1 MGWSL
6 DQAKGFVSRIKTRSE
21 GLSSEFLPS
30 VLEAPRVSGEKNP
43 LEPGCSGHSRRICP
57 FWSRELCI
65 FGAIS
70 GTDVERAVCC
80 VARTWSATSRGSVAI
95 IVYHSGLF
103 YFRPPRNHPVLKGTC
118 VCTYTQH
125 EHVFR
130 IKRIVVCTKHR
141 S

>member
-30 VLEAPRVSGEKNP
+30 VLEAPRVRGERNP

-57 FWSRELCI
+57 FWSREFCI
-65 FGAIS
+65 VGVIS

-95 IVYHSGLF
+95 IECHSGSF
-103 YFRPPRNHPVLKGTC
+103 YFRLRRAIT
-118 VCTYTQH
+118 
-125 EHVFR
+125 
-130 IKRIVVCTKHR
+130 R